1 MKDVYENIRSFIKY
15 KLRINAGSQVGIE
28 APSKAEIINFCKS
41 KGIDTERL
49 TKEQIIE
56 KIEEANISDEV
67 LIDNFYK
74 YLGIHSIKFQE
85 KFGVDHKTI
94 KKLEN
99 GGLLEVIYKQRTKA
113 FGKYIYVPMYSA
125 VIYFDSI
132 DNFKKLLEKL
142 ES

>member
-1 MKDVYENIRSFIKY
+1 MKDVYENIRSFIYY
-15 KLRINAGSQVGIE
+15 KLTTNAGSQTGIE
-28 APSKAEIINFCKS
+28 APFRDEIIDFCNNQGVNV
-41 KGIDTERL
+41 KGL
-49 TKEQIIE
+49 TKYEMVE
-56 KIEEANISDEV
+56 KIHEAGISDEA
-67 LIDNFYK
+67 LIEGFYN

-99 GGLLEVIYKQRTKA
+99 KGLLEVIYKQRTRA

-125 VIYFDSI
+125 VVYFDSV
-132 DNFKKLLEKL
+132 DNFRKLLEKL

>member
-1 MKDVYENIRSFIKY
+1 MKDIYENIRSFIEH
-15 KLRINAGSQVGIE
+15 KLRINVGSQVGIE

-41 KGIDTERL
+41 KGIDAEKL

-56 KIEEANISDEV
+56 KIKEANISDEV
-67 LIDNFYK
+67 LIENFYK

-94 KKLEN
+94 KKLERK
-99 GGLLEVIYKQRTKA
+99 GLLEVIYKQRTRA
-113 FGKYIYVPMYSA
+113 FGRYIYVPMYSPL
-125 VIYFDSI
+125 VYFDSA